1 MDGCLRDDIM
11 KALGTRMGKKYGI
24 APRDTEGRNGHIRH
38 EICIHKAGETEAV
51 AICLEEAIMRC
62 IREGLTPDEL
72 PGAIIQ
78 MYLQEEASQD
88 ISRGLYV
95 SRTLEGMVRVRL
107 VNYRA
112 NSADLA
118 GRPHRRFLDLAA
130 DYYLDME
137 AATGI
142 DGAAI
147 QVTGKMAA
155 DWGITEERLYQL
167 GMMGLSAH
175 GGCQAVEVEDML
187 RKLTAENPGEM
198 EGIFGR
204 QGQKPEMYVLL
215 SPRQCFGAA
224 CLLDTAFLQKVAD
237 EKGCDML
244 IYPSSVHEA
253 FAVPFRDG
261 NGKILS
267 TRDVQEINEC
277 TVPRYEWLSN
287 SVYLYDRA
295 KKGLGIFREGRPFAW

>member
-1 MDGCLRDDIM
+1 MNGRFRDDIM
-11 KALGTRMGKKYGI
+11 KALGTRMGKRYGI
-24 APRDTEGRNGHIRH
+24 ALRETEDRNGDIRH
-38 EICIHKAGETEAV
+38 KICIHKAGKDQAV

-62 IREGLTPDEL
+62 LKEGLPPDGL
-72 PGAIIQ
+72 PGAILQ
-78 MYLQEEASQD
+78 MYLQEEVSQD
-88 ISRGLYV
+88 ISRGLYGP
-95 SRTLEGMVRVRL
+95 RTLEGMVKVRL

-147 QVTGKMAA
+147 QVTGKIAG
-155 DWGITEERLYQL
+155 DWGITEERLYKL
-167 GMMGLSAH
+167 GMMGLSAY
-175 GGCQAVEVEDML
+175 GGCQAVEIEDML
-187 RKLTAENPGEM
+187 RKMMAENPGEV
-198 EGIFGR
+198 ERILGK

-215 SPRQCFGAA
+215 SPGKFFGAA

-244 IYPSSVHEA
+244 IYPSSIHEA
-253 FAVPFRDG
+253 LAVPLRDG
-261 NGKILS
+261 NGKTLS

-277 TVPRYEWLSN
+277 TVLRCEWLSN

-295 KKGLGIFREGRPFAW
+295 KKGLTIFREGRPFTW

>member
-1 MDGCLRDDIM
+1 MNGRLRDDIM
-11 KALGTRMGKKYGI
+11 KELGTRMGKRYGI
-24 APRDTEGRNGHIRH
+24 VPRDTEGRNGHIRH
-38 EICIHKAGETEAV
+38 EICIHKAGEAQAV
-51 AICLEEAIMRC
+51 AICLEEAVMRC
-62 IREGLTPDEL
+62 IKEGLSPDEL
-72 PGAIIQ
+72 PGAILQ
-78 MYLQEEASQD
+78 MYLQEEVSQD
-88 ISRGLYV
+88 ISRGLYDP
-95 SRTLEGMVRVRL
+95 SILEGMVRVRL

-137 AATGI
+137 AATGM

-147 QVTGKMAA
+147 HVTGKMAG
-155 DWGITEERLYQL
+155 DWRITEERLYQL
-167 GMMGLSAH
+167 GTMGLSAY

-187 RKLTAENPGEM
+187 RKMMAENPGEV
-198 EGIFGR
+198 ECIFGK

-215 SPRQCFGAA
+215 SPRKCFGAA

-244 IYPSSVHEA
+244 IYPSSIHEA

-295 KKGLGIFREGRPFAW
+295 KKGLTIFKEGRPFTW